1 MDTEFISQKFNHP
14 VNITDSPCND
24 ITTKLNSI
32 EINNSNTS
40 FITNGHNNN
49 SNNNKATHNGH
60 KNIVKNKDNYT
71 KNDKDKHI
79 QNKQDG
85 HSSVDK
91 NRVNK
96 GISSSSSSSYT
107 PTLSH
112 ENASNHTTSSL
123 SFASSSSSSSSSVPR
138 KPPSSLK
145 SSVLKAPSVLK
156 SSPSRQHSQ
165 EHSSIEPSK
174 EHSSAYT
181 ILFKQGDDVRQDEIS
196 LQLIKYVDRIL
207 KENGLNLEL
216 ITYEI
221 LALGPSEGIV
231 EWVQGA
237 EPLSDIIEKYSTKIP
252 KKPNNTQRIHVN
264 NPKNDKKNT
273 IKNNK
278 NNTNTNI
285 DISNHIITP
294 QTRDPNPIQEYLRY
308 HNPSEYDEFG
318 ICENTMDIFIKSS
331 AGYSVITY
339 LLGVGDRHLDNLML
353 TPSGHFFHV
362 DYGFLF
368 GRDPKPFRPL
378 VRFSVE
384 MLSAMGG
391 VEHEMYEE
399 FLNLCSKA
407 YNVLR
412 RASESIL
419 SMIRL
424 MIQAG
429 IRDLSE
435 KQSPLD
441 ALGGVLERFHL
452 QLSDD
457 GADLF
462 IRGIMTDGA
471 KAIFP
476 RVMEHI
482 HRIASTFR

>member
-1 MDTEFISQKFNHP
+1 
-14 VNITDSPCND
+14 
-24 ITTKLNSI
+24 
-32 EINNSNTS
+32 
-40 FITNGHNNN
+40 
-49 SNNNKATHNGH
+49 
-60 KNIVKNKDNYT
+60 
-71 KNDKDKHI
+71 
-79 QNKQDG
+79 
-85 HSSVDK
+85 
-91 NRVNK
+91 
-96 GISSSSSSSYT
+96 
-107 PTLSH
+107 
-112 ENASNHTTSSL
+112 
-123 SFASSSSSSSSSVPR
+123 
-138 KPPSSLK
+138 
-145 SSVLKAPSVLK
+145 
-156 SSPSRQHSQ
+156 
-165 EHSSIEPSK
+165 
-174 EHSSAYT
+174 
-181 ILFKQGDDVRQDEIS
+181 
-196 LQLIKYVDRIL
+196 
-207 KENGLNLEL
+207 
-216 ITYEI
+216 
-221 LALGPSEGIV
+221 V

-237 EPLSDIIEKYSTKIP
+237 EPLSDIIEKYSTKITR
-252 KKPNNTQRIHVN
+252 KTNNTQRIHKN
-264 NPKNDKKNT
+264 NPKNNKNDKNNT

-378 VRFSVE
+378 VRFSGE

-399 FLNLCSKA
+399 FLNSCSKA
-407 YNVLR
+407 YNILR
-412 RASESIL
+412 RASDSIL

-429 IRDLSE
+429 IKDLSE

-457 GADLF
+457 EADLL
-462 IRGIMTDGA
+462 IRGI
-471 KAIFP
+471 
-476 RVMEHI
+476 MEHI